1 MLGLLGGTAGLKALC
16 VGQKKEQ
23 KRNVSLIFSPGI
35 KNFNFVAY
43 IDFMVVASTKIRC
56 IEILN

>member
-1 MLGLLGGTAGLKALC
+1 MLGGIAGLKALC

-23 KRNVSLIFSPGI
+23 KRNVSLIFPRST
-35 KNFNFVAY
+35 KMFNFVAY
-43 IDFMVVASTKIRC
+43 IDFMVGASTKMWC